1 MASFML
7 PTLGILIKAF
17 QIIRN
22 ARVAAGTHLKH
33 DPALYEL
40 VLYEIFKGIVKIWEL
55 NNLEVDTEQSII
67 EHLDRLL
74 HPPRQGRAF
83 LSVRS

>member
-22 ARVAAGTHLKH
+22 DRVAAGTHLKH

-40 VLYEIFKGIVKIWEL
+40 VLHELFKGIVKIWESF
-55 NNLEVDTEQSII
+55 NLAVDTEQYII
-67 EHLDRLL
+67 DQLDRLL
-74 HPPRQGRAF
+74 HPPRKGRAF